1 MRKLLLGLVVLGLVA
16 GISVAD
22 DVFGSLGTPA
32 SHVVTVNVTIPPR
45 VGIRI
50 DAAEH
55 VKALDLTGDATY
67 PPAVA
72 SYWAIGT
79 NLISILSTGNYS
91 YDYTTDG
98 TGLLTGLTVGEFEY
112 QPNGWG
118 VAGWVAFAG
127 SGNLEPNPTPRTA
140 GWVGRNMDY
149 QVSLAGDETAGVNT
163 LLITYTI
170 TAQP

>member
-1 MRKLLLGLVVLGLVA
+1 MRKSLLIVAALLLVS
-16 GISVAD
+16 GIAMAH
-22 DVFGSLGTPA
+22 DVYGTTGTPA

-50 DAAEH
+50 DDAEA

-67 PPAVA
+67 PPAVPT
-72 SYWAIGT
+72 YWTIGTT

-91 YDYTTDG
+91 YAYTTDG
-98 TGLLTGLTVGEFEY
+98 TGLSAGLTVGEFEY
-112 QPNGWG
+112 QTTGWG
-118 VAGWVAFAG
+118 AGTWGALGAG
-127 SGNLEPNPTPRTA
+127 TLEPNPTPRTA
-140 GWVGRNMDY
+140 GWASRNMNY
-149 QVSLAGDETAGVNT
+149 RVSLAGHETAGVNT

>member
-1 MRKLLLGLVVLGLVA
+1 MKKLFLVMAGLLLVSGLA
-16 GISVAD
+16 VAD
-22 DVFGSLGTPA
+22 DVYGIMGTPA

-50 DAAEH
+50 DALEH
-55 VKALDLTGDATY
+55 VKALDLTGDGTY
-67 PPAVA
+67 PPLVA

-91 YDYTTDG
+91 YAYTTNAA
-98 TGLLTGLTVGEFEY
+98 GLMAGLTLGEFEY
-112 QPNGWG
+112 QPNAWG
-118 VAGWVAFAG
+118 APGWVPFAVG
-127 SGNLEPNPTPRTA
+127 ATLEPNPTPRTA
-140 GWVGRNMDY
+140 GWAARDMDY
-149 QVSLAGDETAGVNT
+149 QVLLDGNETAGVNT

>member
-1 MRKLLLGLVVLGLVA
+1 MKNSLLIIAALLLVS
-16 GISVAD
+16 GIAMAN
-22 DVFGSLGTPA
+22 DVYGTTGTPA

-55 VKALDLTGDATY
+55 LKALDLTGNPLY

-72 SYWAIGT
+72 SYFAIGT
-79 NLISILSTGNYS
+79 NLISILSTDDYS
-91 YDYTTDG
+91 YAYTTDG
-98 TGLLTGLTVGEFEY
+98 TGLLAGLTVGEFEY

-118 VAGWVAFAG
+118 AAGWVPFAG
-127 SGNLEPNPTPRTA
+127 AGALEPVTARTA
-140 GWVGRNMDY
+140 GWIGRNMDY
-149 QVSLAGDETAGVNT
+149 RVSLAGDETAGVNT

-170 TAQP
+170 TAE